1 MSWTNTFIE
10 SLKEWDEH
18 CNPKDATLKD
28 VLFFLSY
35 NIGEKVLLEDLTVES
50 LKKRIIYLVNEESFE
65 EKFLIDSLIHETTA
79 IFKKRINELG
89 EGIIRN
95 EGAKEA
101 LEKHGKDASN
111 FATSLSDMKNMQ
123 HIYKL
128 ENQLDIWNAIVSQK
142 FSLSNRRRLE
152 VEDFQRSREEMKR
165 SMEFLEGIPEEYKD
179 LPLGELYKKM
189 KNE

>member
-35 NIGEKVLLEDLTVES
+35 NIGEKLLQEDLTVES

-95 EGAKEA
+95 ERGKETF
-101 LEKHGKDASN
+101 EKNGQDASN
-111 FATSLSDMKNMQ
+111 FERQLSKMKNMQ
-123 HIYKL
+123 YIYMV
-128 ENQLDIWNAIVSQK
+128 ENQLDVWNTIVNQK
-142 FSLSNRRRLE
+142 FSLSNRRQLE
-152 VEDFQRSREEMKR
+152 MEDFQRNYEELKR
-165 SMEFLEGIPEEYKD
+165 QKGFSEGIPDEYKD
-179 LPLGELYKKM
+179 VPFSDLYKK
-189 KNE
+189 